1 MIKRVWKIGTT
12 AWCGATLLLSGCTSS
27 EPTNVAGSSMETE
40 NSMQFAVRANG
51 SPVACTKVLV
61 RPNNYLAGAGAVDS
75 SSFVDIETDS
85 NGVATIK
92 TLGIGSYVVE
102 ARDEALKGIKKIEIT
117 EADTGLVEIPVDV
130 QKPGSLKGQVLM
142 PEDTGPV
149 TVSLRGLD
157 YTVKTDSTG
166 AFEFE
171 SLPEGEVE
179 VVAFI
184 YVDSTFTDENGWD
197 SHVEGMRTISIK
209 TAEVSSKKESSL
221 ELGEPEETYVMFE
234 DFEGVVS
241 DWYSFASRYARA
253 THSFEK
259 DVDGRE
265 GIVAHLSSV
274 NDSALN
280 WALLGYPFES
290 PVDFSDMDSI
300 VFWAKGS
307 SVMSVAFDVNAD
319 STDDYPTGKAWTMLE
334 LDSVWTRYTITPED
348 MLDSS
353 DTNGGNLGWDAIKSH
368 VTNLSFFNGPDT
380 SEFWIDD
387 IEIYGVKKSR
397 LK

>member
-85 NGVATIK
+85 NGVVTIK

-117 EADTGLVEIPVDV
+117 EADTGLVEIPVEV